1 MSSAAQ
7 VYAHRNLIS
16 NLARRDLK
24 AKYKRSVLGWL
35 WSLINPAATLGVYTL
50 VFGVIL
56 QGNAP
61 VAGNGE
67 LRSFALFLF
76 SGLIAWNLF
85 ANTLNS
91 SMQSFEGSSPLLTK
105 IYFPPECP
113 AIAGVAGV
121 LLQSVLELLV
131 LVVIMAVVGNLSWT
145 LLLFPALFL
154 LLALFAGG
162 LGMILSLMN
171 IRYRDVSY
179 LVSILLQVLFYCTP
193 IVYDV
198 TQVPEHVGGLPARR
212 LFELSPTTQFVVCF
226 RDIVY
231 FLRVPPFGSMVYV
244 VVVTGVVFTFGWWW
258 FGRNAPKIIEE
269 L

>member
-1 MSSAAQ
+1 MSSLAQ

-56 QGNAP
+56 GGNAP
-61 VAGNGE
+61 LAGNGE
-67 LRSFALFLF
+67 LRNFALFLF
-76 SGLIAWNLF
+76 SGLVIWNLF

-91 SMQSFEGSSPLLTK
+91 AMQSFEGSSPLLTK

-113 AIAGVAGV
+113 AVAGVAGV
-121 LLQSVLELLV
+121 VMQSVLELVV
-131 LVVIMAVVGNLSWT
+131 LMTIMAVLGNVSWT
-145 LLLFPALFL
+145 IVLFPVIFL
-154 LLALFAGG
+154 IVALFAGG
-162 LGMILSLMN
+162 LGMVLSLMN

-179 LVSILLQVLFYCTP
+179 LVGILLQVLFYCTP

-198 TQVPEHVGGLPARR
+198 TRVPKRVAGLPARQ
-212 LFELSPTTQFVVCF
+212 LFELSPTTQFVICF

-231 FLRVPPFGSMVYV
+231 FLRMPPLSSLLYLVA
-244 VVVTGVVFTFGWWW
+244 VTAVVFTGAWWW
-258 FGRNAPKIIEE
+258 FGRTAPKIIEE